1 MWSTFKFGS
10 TIKQGLP
17 NWASPEPSILNAM
30 HYSKEMPGL
39 RPHMQKYP
47 NNAEQNVQVGA
58 LKGDHFITIKE
69 LGPFEPEFIR
79 DH

>member
-47 NNAEQNVQVGA
+47 NNAEQNV
-58 LKGDHFITIKE
+58 
-69 LGPFEPEFIR
+69 
-79 DH
+79 